1 MGRKSPELN
10 PPNVS
15 AKTREEKNGSDLEQ
29 FPDFL
34 RIKSLHIFLFGADV
48 EQTVVTPHS
57 DFEWLRGDV
66 RRSWLETVAARSQT
80 SARMS
85 GIQLCVGTG
94 KPATCVWLDRPG
106 RIAGA
111 PWSMQA
117 VTAETEQVRAPA
129 VEAWASQTRRV
140 HNELTSF
147 VLLIIICHPR
157 KRNKGH
163 NHGYSERARRKRR
176 T

>member
-1 MGRKSPELN
+1 MFLLKPGRKKRQWFRTIPGF
-10 PPNVS
+10 S
-15 AKTREEKNGSDLEQ
+15 ANQ
-29 FPDFL
+29 IFAYFPVWS
-34 RIKSLHIFLFGADV
+34 RCGANSCD
-48 EQTVVTPHS
+48 PHS

-66 RRSWLETVAARSQT
+66 RRSWVETVAARSQT

-117 VTAETEQVRAPA
+117 VTAGAEQVRAPA
-129 VEAWASQTRRV
+129 VEARASQTRRV

>member
-1 MGRKSPELN
+1 MAVIRTIPGF
-10 PPNVS
+10 S
-15 AKTREEKNGSDLEQ
+15 ANQ
-29 FPDFL
+29 IFAYFPVWS
-34 RIKSLHIFLFGADV
+34 RCGANSCD
-48 EQTVVTPHS
+48 PHS

-66 RRSWLETVAARSQT
+66 RRSWVETVAARSQT

-85 GIQLCVGTG
+85 GISIVRRHWEACNLRVTW
-94 KPATCVWLDRPG
+94 PAGSVASPVPR
-106 RIAGA
+106 GA
-111 PWSMQA
+111 CRLSQP
-117 VTAETEQVRAPA
+117 EQNRYARAPA
-129 VEAWASQTRRV
+129 VETWASQTRRV